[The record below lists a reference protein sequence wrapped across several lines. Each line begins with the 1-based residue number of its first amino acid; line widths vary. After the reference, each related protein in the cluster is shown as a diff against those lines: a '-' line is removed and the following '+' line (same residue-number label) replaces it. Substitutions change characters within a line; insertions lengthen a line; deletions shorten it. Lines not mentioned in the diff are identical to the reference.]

1 MADAV
6 HSSGIPAHGAEQPG
20 HDHDAG
26 HSHSAYPFVAHHFE
40 TPAQQFD
47 AGKCGMWLFLVTE
60 VLFFSGL
67 FCAYAVYR
75 RTHPDIFVVGSR
87 FLDVKMGAINTVVLI
102 ASSFT
107 MAAGVWCA
115 QTSRR
120 TGLIF
125 CLIATLAGAFGFMGI
140 KYQEY
145 SHKLHEGII
154 WGKDFDPQ
162 RHDTAH
168 GTDGHATDA
177 KAVEHVAPPSSN
189 SAAPGHATLATEKSA
204 EPAKQPA
211 PVAAPATTDPAALK
225 VEVTTVKPAQAG
237 TAGLSPPHE
246 AAGRSHAD
254 IDPYAEAKKRRD
266 LQIFMGIYFCLTG
279 LHGFHVLGGIV
290 VITWLLFGAIKGR
303 YNSQYYTPV
312 DLVGLYW
319 HIVDLVWI
327 FLFPLLYLI

>member
-6 HSSGIPAHGAEQPG
+6 HSSGIPAQGAEG
-20 HDHDAG
+20 SVHGHDAG
-26 HSHSAYPFVAHHFE
+26 HGHSPYPFVAHHFE

-75 RTHPDIFVVGSR
+75 RTHPDIFIVGSR
-87 FLDVKMGAINTVVLI
+87 FLDVKWGAINTVVLI

-115 QTSRR
+115 QTSRK

-125 CLIATLAGAFGFMGI
+125 CLIATLCGAFGFMGI
-140 KYQEY
+140 KFVEY
-145 SHKLHEGII
+145 KHKLHEGII
-154 WGKDFDPQ
+154 WGADFNPQ
-162 RHDTAH
+162 RHDDAHATAAH
-168 GTDGHATDA
+168 AAAGHAADPHTPAAASADHA
-177 KAVEHVAPPSSN
+177 APVAT
-189 SAAPGHATLATEKSA
+189 SAAPAAT
-204 EPAKQPA
+204 EPAK
-211 PVAAPATTDPAALK
+211 PVVAAAPADSNVLK
-225 VEVTTVKPAQAG
+225 VENTTVKSPPSGATGLTPPHQAG
-237 TAGLSPPHE
+237 
-246 AAGRSHAD
+246 GRSHAD

-266 LQIFMGIYFCLTG
+266 LHIFMGIYFCLTG

-290 VITWLLFGAIKGR
+290 VIAWLLFGAIKGR
-303 YNSQYYTPV
+303 YNSQYFTPV